1 MNSNT
6 FDLYIKSKQTNS
18 KNKKQY
24 THTKIGDKSKNIY
37 GGCFIIPQDEKE
49 KFWKLYFQHVF
60 KNGKKE
66 YLTERQLFEGGPIL
80 IDIDMRYDNTVES
93 KQHTHDDV
101 LQLIGLYME
110 HVSSIYKIIDGSE
123 VSIFVM
129 EKKNVNK
136 LEDVT
141 KDGIHIIIG
150 IKSDKPAQVLLRN
163 KVLND
168 MDEIWGELPLTNT
181 WEQVIDDGIT
191 KGSVNWQMYGSRK
204 PGCERYNLKY
214 YYTAEF
220 SSIDDEWEF

>member
-18 KNKKQY
+18 KNKNNIHILKLEINQ
-24 THTKIGDKSKNIY
+24 KIYMEDVLLYHKMK
-37 GGCFIIPQDEKE
+37 KK

-66 YLTERQLFEGGPIL
+66 YLTERQLFEDGPIL

-123 VSIFVM
+123 VSIFVR
-129 EKKNVNK
+129 KKCK
-136 LEDVT
+136 
-141 KDGIHIIIG
+141 
-150 IKSDKPAQVLLRN
+150 
-163 KVLND
+163 
-168 MDEIWGELPLTNT
+168 
-181 WEQVIDDGIT
+181 
-191 KGSVNWQMYGSRK
+191 
-204 PGCERYNLKY
+204 
-214 YYTAEF
+214 
-220 SSIDDEWEF
+220 